1 MKEEEKKEIKKGS
14 RKPSTRG
21 TKQSDTTKKSTR
33 RDSGRKES
41 KNDFKSQS
49 RKPLRN
55 NSRREPRTEVLEEP
69 EEIIE
74 EIELEPVVELKF
86 DELNLSNPLKR
97 AIADAGYE
105 TATEIQA
112 KSIPVIL
119 EGKDIIGQ
127 SKTGTGKT
135 ASYGLPLIQKID
147 AESREVQAII
157 LCPTRE
163 LAIQVTDE
171 LRKFTKYM
179 EGVKCLAIYGG
190 QDIEQQIRMLKKGVQ
205 IIIGTPGRI
214 MDHMRRKT
222 LKLNNVETVVLDEA
236 DEMLNMGF
244 EEDIETI
251 LKEVP
256 EERQTLLFS
265 ATMNKT
271 ILGITKKYLKDPTNI
286 KIKAAELTVNTIEQ
300 IGINLK
306 EGMKDEATM
315 RLIEVYNPRKAIIFC
330 NTKRKVDN
338 LIEILKRNRYKAEA
352 LHGDIKQAQRD
363 RIMKKLKAGE
373 FQILVATDVA
383 ARGIDVQELDLVIN
397 YDIPQDDEYYVHRIG
412 RTGRNGS
419 CGVAYTFIVGR
430 EKRRIMEIEKYAKTK
445 IKEGSIPTVADVA
458 VVKNKKIVEEIQEI
472 INSNVFCNEEIIDEL
487 IKNGNSIELIVKALV
502 TKAYKTEDATKKEI
516 QKMNFNKDEMVN
528 LFFNVGKKDQ
538 IRAKDIV
545 GSISANTALSGD
557 SIGKINIMDNFSF
570 VEVPGEYVEELM
582 ISMKNKQIKGR
593 DFNIEIAK
601 R

>member
-1 MKEEEKKEIKKGS
+1 MKKSIEKKEYSKDEKIGKVNEIQVKETIKEVKF
-14 RKPSTRG
+14 
-21 TKQSDTTKKSTR
+21 SDF
-33 RDSGRKES
+33 
-41 KNDFKSQS
+41 NLSQS
-49 RKPLRN
+49 LQK
-55 NSRREPRTEVLEEP
+55 S
-69 EEIIE
+69 I
-74 EIELEPVVELKF
+74 
-86 DELNLSNPLKR
+86 S
-97 AIADAGYE
+97 DAGYE
-105 TATEIQA
+105 IATEIQSKA
-112 KSIPVIL
+112 IPVIL
-119 EGKDIIGQ
+119 EGKDLIGQ

-135 ASYGLPLIQKID
+135 ASYGLPLIEKVNLED
-147 AESREVQAII
+147 RNVQAIV

-163 LAIQVTDE
+163 LAIQVTEE
-171 LRKFTKYM
+171 LRKFTKYT

-190 QDIEQQIRMLKKGVQ
+190 QDIEQQIRMLKKGVE
-205 IIIGTPGRI
+205 IVVGTPGRI

-222 LKLNNVETVVLDEA
+222 LKLNNVKTVVLDEA

-251 LKEVP
+251 LEQVP

-271 ILGITKKYLKDPTNI
+271 ILEITKKYLKNPENI
-286 KIKAAELTVNTIEQ
+286 KIKANELTVNTIEQ
-300 IGINLK
+300 IGINIK

-315 RLIEVYNPRKAIIFC
+315 RLVEVHNPRKAIIFC

-338 LIEILKRNRYKAEA
+338 LIEILKKNKYKAEA

-412 RTGRNGS
+412 RTGRNGA
-419 CGVAYTFIVGR
+419 CGVAYTFIVGK
-430 EKRRIMEIEKYAKTK
+430 EKRRINDIERYAKIK
-445 IKEGSIPTVADVA
+445 IKEGKIPTVADVSK
-458 VVKNKKIVEEIQEI
+458 VKNEKRIKEIQEI
-472 INSNVFCNEEIIDEL
+472 IDENDFSNEDIIEQL
-487 IKNGNSIELIVKALV
+487 ISNGNSLETIAKALI
-502 TKAYKTEDATKKEI
+502 TITYKVEKSNNEKIKEL
-516 QKMNFNKDEMVN
+516 NFSNGEMVK

-545 GSISANTALSGD
+545 GSIAANTAISGD
-557 SIGKINIMDNFSF
+557 EIGKINIMDKFSF
-570 VEVPGEYVEELM
+570 VEIPAEYVEEL
-582 ISMKNKQIKGR
+582 IQSMNDKQIKGR
-593 DFNIEIAK
+593 DFNIEIAN